1 VAVGTNVAQESRP
14 FQGKSPPDQQ
24 ATVAGGGVLFAAH
37 DRHAVLGAASEEPAK
52 SALKGDTPRPATVQ
66 HSAVLV
72 VVLVSVRPPSQILTK
87 EEVPDTHSA
96 DELRKRKPGEV
107 REVSSIGIGPH
118 IHQDLN
124 LVLVE
129 EVCELGRRII
139 GVSDGKHLDRGGF
152 GSVHTS

>member
-1 VAVGTNVAQESRP
+1 
-14 FQGKSPPDQQ
+14 
-24 ATVAGGGVLFAAH
+24 
-37 DRHAVLGAASEEPAK
+37 
-52 SALKGDTPRPATVQ
+52 
-66 HSAVLV
+66 LV
-72 VVLVSVRPPSQILTK
+72 VVVVSVRPPSQVLTK
-87 EEVPDTHSA
+87 EEVSDTHSA
-96 DELRKRKPGEV
+96 DELGKRKPGEV
-107 REVSSIGIGPH
+107 RKVSSIGIGPH